1 MPGTRA
7 PAADSDYLV
16 EAYQGSQIAD
26 VAMRPGIYAWYYVP
40 NAAKDVVA
48 EKALPVLESFVSD
61 RRWADIRVSDQY
73 RVALYGKAEL
83 ERQPLDKTSSLR
95 ESLAMFLSR
104 DIVRERLLSRA
115 FVTAFCRPIY
125 IGITE
130 RPLRT
135 RLYDEHY
142 LGLDELWADDSPVSR
157 YLATRESQPKLDE
170 IADELGLRHTFA
182 LEARVRGI
190 RPRDLLVHVMY
201 LPSTAMS
208 DFTSTEENTGATLR
222 DLERLLHLLSFPV
235 CGRT

>member
-1 MPGTRA
+1 M
-7 PAADSDYLV
+7 
-16 EAYQGSQIAD
+16 
-26 VAMRPGIYAWYYVP
+26 
-40 NAAKDVVA
+40 
-48 EKALPVLESFVSD
+48 
-61 RRWADIRVSDQY
+61 
-73 RVALYGKAEL
+73 
-83 ERQPLDKTSSLR
+83 
-95 ESLAMFLSR
+95 
-104 DIVRERLLSRA
+104 SRA

-142 LGLDELWADDSPVSR
+142 LALDELWTETSPVSR
-157 YLATRESQPKLDE
+157 YLAANDSRTDFDV
-170 IADELGLRHTFA
+170 IANELGLKHTFA

-201 LPSTAMS
+201 MPSSAM
-208 DFTSTEENTGATLR
+208 DDMVGDGLTEPLR